1 MKKPL
6 LYIFGAM
13 ATLLLFAGFEMFYPT
28 GAPAGYTGSPGDGQN
43 CTACHGGTATTSTGW
58 ITSTIPP
65 TGYVPGQTYQITAT
79 NNLTGSGKYGFEVS
93 PQNVSGALLGTLA
106 AGSGSQLVGSGKY
119 ITHTNANITNNTWTF
134 NWTAPASGTGQVT
147 FYGAFAKGNP
157 GPVTLSTLA
166 VNEALT
172 APGAAGP
179 ISGPTQ
185 VCKSATENYSIAPVA
200 GATSYVWAVPS
211 GATIV
216 SGQGTTGISVN
227 YGSTAVSGNIS
238 VYGTNTAGSG
248 PPSTLAVTVNS
259 APAMP
264 GSIAGNNNP
273 CATSTQTYSVNAVS
287 GVTYTWTVP
296 SSWAI
301 VSGQGTSTLS
311 VSTGVNPGN
320 ITVLPSN
327 SCGQGP
333 ASVLAVSVQA
343 LAGTPGQPAGPE
355 VVFYDQ
361 TPVTEYTITAVS
373 NANSYEWAISPAAAG
388 LISGTGLTATVTWAA
403 YTGTAEIR
411 VRALNECGEGTWS
424 ETKTVTV
431 DHTTGL
437 PDYPVT
443 PDVRIVYPITGG
455 LPEISFVA
463 MSGPVN
469 LRLIDLAGSV
479 VFSVR
484 VMPDARL
491 TLQPRPAPGL
501 YLLTAESNGIVITRK
516 LVIR

>member
-1 MKKPL
+1 MKKPI

-58 ITSTIPP
+58 ITSNIPG

-93 PQNVSGALLGTLA
+93 PQNVAGGLLGTLA

-119 ITHTNANITNNTWTF
+119 VTHTNANITNNVWTF
-134 NWTAPASGTGQVT
+134 NWTAPATGTGPVT
-147 FYGAFAKGNP
+147 FYGAFAKGKP

-166 VNEALT
+166 VDEALT

-185 VCKSATENYSIAPVA
+185 VCKSTTESYSIAPVA

-211 GATIV
+211 GSTIV
-216 SGQGTTGISVN
+216 SGQGTIAISVN
-227 YGSTAVSGNIS
+227 YGSSAVSGNIS
-238 VYGTNTAGSG
+238 VYGSNAAGSG
-248 PPSTLAVTVNS
+248 PPSGLAVTVNA

-264 GSIAGNNNP
+264 GNIAGNNNP
-273 CATSTQTYSVNAVS
+273 CAASAQVYSVTAVS
-287 GVTYTWTVP
+287 GVSYTWTVP
-296 SSWAI
+296 SSWTI
-301 VSGQGTSTLS
+301 VSGQGSATIS
-311 VSTGVNPGN
+311 VTAGVNPGS
-320 ITVLPSN
+320 ISVLPSN

-355 VVFYDQ
+355 VVYYDQ
-361 TPVTEYTITAVS
+361 TPVTEYTITATP
-373 NANSYEWAISPAAAG
+373 NADTYEWAVSPAAAG
-388 LISGTGLTATVTWAA
+388 SISGNGLTGTVTWAA

-411 VRALNECGEGTWS
+411 VKALNDCGEGAWS
-424 ETKTVTV
+424 ESKTVTV

-437 PDYPVT
+437 PGSPGM
-443 PDVRIVYPITGG
+443 PDVRIVYPVTGG
-455 LPEISFVA
+455 TPEISFVS
-463 MSGPVN
+463 MPGPVN
-469 LRLIDLAGSV
+469 VRLIDLSGSQ
-479 VFSVR
+479 VFSAR

-491 TLQPRPAPGL
+491 ILQPRPAPGL
-501 YLLTAESNGIVITRK
+501 YLLTAESNGLVITRK
-516 LVIR
+516 LVVR